1 MIDKEK
7 FIELACEIA
16 EWHEKTFPD
25 ATEDGQILKLSE
37 EFTEWR
43 EAELSGYDTRKEK
56 YEELADILIVAGV
69 LEFRYD
75 NAMGK
80 FIFND
85 IIEGLYLNDSIVV
98 LNAIQT
104 KMEINR
110 RRKWVKLSDGRY
122 KHVEREK
129 E

>member
-16 EWHEKTFPD
+16 EWHEQTFPD
-25 ATEDGQILKLSE
+25 ATEDGQVLKISE
-37 EFTEWR
+37 EFTEFQEAKIETDKR
-43 EAELSGYDTRKEK
+43 EETLKELVDV
-56 YEELADILIVAGV
+56 LIVAAV
-69 LEFRYD
+69 LEFRYN

-80 FIFND
+80 FIFNVITEALD
-85 IIEGLYLNDSIVV
+85 LYDSIVI

-110 RRKWVKLSDGRY
+110 RRKWVKLPDGRY

>member
-37 EFTEWR
+37 EFNEWR
-43 EAELSGYDTRKEK
+43 EAGQGFDTREEMYK
-56 YEELADILIVAGV
+56 ELADIIIVAGV

-85 IIEGLYLNDSIVV
+85 IIEGLYMNDSIIV
-98 LNAIQT
+98 LNAVQT

-110 RRKWVKLSDGRY
+110 RRKWVKLPDGRY
-122 KHVEREK
+122 KHIED
-129 E
+129 

>member
-16 EWHEKTFPD
+16 EWHEQTFPD

-43 EAELSGYDTRKEK
+43 EAGQDFDNREEK
-56 YEELADILIVAGV
+56 YAELADILIVAGV

-80 FIFND
+80 FIFDD

-98 LNAIQT
+98 LNAVQT

-110 RRKWVKLSDGRY
+110 RRKWIKLPDGRY
-122 KHVEREK
+122 KHIEGEK
-129 E
+129 

>member
-16 EWHEKTFPD
+16 EWHEQTFPD
-25 ATEDGQILKLSE
+25 ASEDGQILKLSE
-37 EFTEWR
+37 EFTEWL
-43 EAELSGYDTRKEK
+43 ELKQNAASWEEQYKEI
-56 YEELADILIVAGV
+56 ADVLIVAGV

-80 FIFND
+80 FIFDD

-98 LNAIQT
+98 LNEVQT

-110 RRKWVKLSDGRY
+110 RRKWIKLPDGRY
-122 KHVEREK
+122 KHVEGEN

>member
-16 EWHEKTFPD
+16 EWHEQTFPD
-25 ATEDGQILKLSE
+25 ATEDSQVLKLSE

-43 EAELSGYDTRKEK
+43 ESKQNSNSWDEQYKEI
-56 YEELADILIVAGV
+56 ADVLIVAAV

-80 FIFND
+80 YIFND
-85 IIEGLYLNDSIVV
+85 IIEGLYMNDSKTV
-98 LNAIQT
+98 LNAVED

-110 RRKWVKLSDGRY
+110 RRKWIKLPDGRY